1 MSVKKDRES
10 QVDELIKG
18 VGMVKGFNISNTVLA
33 TSLVGAGL
41 LGFVLTR
48 YKTSRSNEWL
58 VRTGLAIEDIQI
70 GKKFVKWPYQNIET
84 INMIPVSYSFQIN
97 AMSME
102 KMSFIFPAVFTVGP
116 RNDEKSL
123 KKYSRY
129 LLNQPTGDFDK
140 LIEGI
145 FEGESRTAA
154 SNLPIED
161 IFTGRTKFKNEIVG
175 KVQEHIDQFGLE
187 IFNANIEELQDSNS
201 SNYFSS
207 LSQKIKAEAE
217 NRAKVEVA
225 EQNKLGEIGS
235 KEREGETRQKVSI
248 IESDTT
254 LVENQRQQE
263 ILKSNAELEKI
274 RSEQI
279 LIMEQASIKAK
290 NEALITKMTMEKEV
304 EVKRS
309 LMELEK
315 QRATDLS
322 STQVR
327 AEMEAKKAE
336 GESNS
341 NKIKADALLYLE
353 QKKAEGEL
361 YAKQKEA
368 EGINAVYSAQ
378 AEGFKKLI
386 DSFGGNPQALIS
398 YTMMDKGIYE
408 KLAESN
414 AKAIQGLNPK
424 ITVWTHDASK
434 GMEPIQNLARG
445 IIPMLDT
452 IESQTGYKLPE
463 WIMNKSSG
471 SEVENKL
478 EEGNKLEG
486 ENKLRRRVGMGYPK
500 M

>member
-1 MSVKKDRES
+1 MNNREESTYTQVK
-10 QVDELIKG
+10 
-18 VGMVKGFNISNTVLA
+18 SNTGIIA
-33 TSLVGAGL
+33 TSALSIGI
-41 LGFVLTR
+41 LGFALSR

-58 VRTGLAIEDIQI
+58 VRTGLGIKDIQI
-70 GKKFVKWPYQNIET
+70 GKKFVHWPFQNIEN
-84 INMIPVSYSFQIN
+84 INMIPISYKFKIN
-97 AMSME
+97 AMSRE
-102 KMSFIFPAVFTVGP
+102 KMNFEFPTVFTVGP
-116 RNDEKSL
+116 KNDVESL
-123 KKYSRY
+123 TKYSRY
-129 LLNQPTGDFDK
+129 LLNQSTEDFDR

-145 FEGESRTAA
+145 FEGEARTAA

-161 IFTGRTKFKNEIVG
+161 IFTGRTNFKNEIVQ

-187 IFNANIEELQDSNS
+187 IYNANIEELKDSDS
-201 SNYFSS
+201 SNYFTS

-235 KEREGETRQKVSI
+235 KEREGETRQRTSI

-263 ILKSNAELEKI
+263 IIKSNAELEKI
-274 RSEQI
+274 RAEQD
-279 LIMEQASIKAK
+279 LIIRQATIKAE

-315 QRATDLS
+315 QRASDLS
-322 STQVR
+322 STQVK

-336 GESNS
+336 GEANS
-341 NKIKADALLYLE
+341 TKIKADALLYAE
-353 QKKAEGEL
+353 QKNAEAKL
-361 YAKQKEA
+361 YSKQKEA

-434 GMEPIQNLARG
+434 GMDPIQNLARG
-445 IIPMLDT
+445 VIPMLDT
-452 IESQTGYKLPE
+452 IESQTGYKLPN
-463 WIMNKSSG
+463 WMINKIESG
-471 SEVENKL
+471 NIEPNKI
-478 EEGNKLEG
+478 N
-486 ENKLRRRVGMGYPK
+486 
-500 M
+500 

>member
-1 MSVKKDRES
+1 MNKKEEDTYT
-10 QVDELIKG
+10 QIK
-18 VGMVKGFNISNTVLA
+18 SNSGIIA
-33 TSLVGAGL
+33 ASAIGIGL
-41 LGFVLTR
+41 LGFALSR

-58 VRTGLAIEDIQI
+58 VRTGLGIEDIQI
-70 GKKFVKWPYQNIET
+70 GKKFVQWPFQNIESV
-84 INMIPVSYSFQIN
+84 NMIPVSYKYKIN
-97 AMSME
+97 AMSRE
-102 KMSFIFPAVFTVGP
+102 KMNFEFPTVFTVGP
-116 RNDEKSL
+116 KNDVESL
-123 KKYSRY
+123 TKYSRY
-129 LLNQPTGDFDK
+129 LLNQSTEDFDR

-161 IFTGRTKFKNEIVG
+161 IFTGRTNFKNEIVR

-187 IFNANIEELQDSNS
+187 IYNANIEELKDSDS
-201 SNYFSS
+201 SNYFTS
-207 LSQKIKAEAE
+207 LAQKIKAEAE

-235 KEREGETRQKVSI
+235 KEREGETRQRTSI

-274 RSEQI
+274 RAEQD
-279 LIMEQASIKAK
+279 LIIRQATIKAE

-304 EVKRS
+304 EIKRS

-315 QRATDLS
+315 QRASDLS
-322 STQVR
+322 STQVK

-341 NKIKADALLYLE
+341 TKIKADALLYSE
-353 QKKAEGEL
+353 QKNAEAKL

-378 AEGFKKLI
+378 ADGFKKLI

-398 YTMMDKGIYE
+398 YTMMDKGVYE

-434 GMEPIQNLARG
+434 AMDPIQNLARG
-445 IIPMLDT
+445 VIPMLDT
-452 IESQTGYKLPE
+452 IEEQTGYKLPK
-463 WIMNKSSG
+463 WVMNKDTKSTFD
-471 SEVENKL
+471 NKH
-478 EEGNKLEG
+478 
-486 ENKLRRRVGMGYPK
+486 
-500 M
+500 